1 MCVVFGYCI
10 TVYTHMNSELV
21 LSRASDRPAYRQIID
36 QIKQRVSSGD
46 WGPGLEL
53 PSIRGLAT
61 ELRVSVITV
70 RRAYLELEREG
81 VVRTEQ
87 GRGSFVA
94 EGVIDIEQR
103 LREEELARHL
113 QRAVELGMMLGWS
126 GEELA
131 RALERTGQSYGG

>member
-1 MCVVFGYCI
+1 M
-10 TVYTHMNSELV
+10 
-21 LSRASDRPAYRQIID
+21 
-36 QIKQRVSSGD
+36 
-46 WGPGLEL
+46 EL

-94 EGVIDIEQR
+94 EGVVDLEQR
-103 LREEELARHL
+103 LQEEELERHL
-113 QRAVELGMMLGWS
+113 ERAVELGTMLGWS
-126 GEELA
+126 EEELA
-131 RALERTGQSYGG
+131 RALERTGQEIRRVIP

>member
-1 MCVVFGYCI
+1 
-10 TVYTHMNSELV
+10 MNSGII
-21 LSRASDRPAYRQIID
+21 LSRTSDRPVYQQIID
-36 QIKQRVSSGD
+36 QIKRRVSTGD

-53 PSIRGLAT
+53 PSIRALAT

-94 EGVIDIEQR
+94 EGVVDLEQR
-103 LREEELARHL
+103 LQEEELDRHL
-113 QRAVELGMMLGWS
+113 QRAVELGTMLGWS
-126 GEELA
+126 VDDLA
-131 RALERTGQSYGG
+131 RALEQFGQEIRRTKP

>member
-1 MCVVFGYCI
+1 
-10 TVYTHMNSELV
+10 MNSGFV

-36 QIKQRVSSGD
+36 QIKRRVSSGD

-53 PSIRGLAT
+53 PSIRGLAR

-94 EGVIDIEQR
+94 EGVDDLEQR
-103 LREEELARHL
+103 LQEEELERYL
-113 QRAVELGMMLGWS
+113 KRAVELAMMLGWT
-126 GEELA
+126 GKELA
-131 RALERTGQSYGG
+131 RALERTESEMRRATA